1 MVQQTGTVTSHI
13 STRLLPFEQ
22 VAGEFNI
29 SPKSLM
35 RYCARHEI
43 PIVRAGNNK
52 FITYTERERLIV
64 AMSLVPKGG

>member
-1 MVQQTGTVTSHI
+1 MDQQTETVTSLS
-13 STRLLPFEQ
+13 STRILPFDQ

-43 PIVRAGNNK
+43 PIIRAGNNK